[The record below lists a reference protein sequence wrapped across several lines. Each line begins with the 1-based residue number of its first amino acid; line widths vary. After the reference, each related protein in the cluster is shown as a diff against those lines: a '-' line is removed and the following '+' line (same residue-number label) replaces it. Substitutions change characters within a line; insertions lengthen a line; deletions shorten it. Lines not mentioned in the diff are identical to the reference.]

1 MIPGDQGLN
10 EARRILMEESSE
22 IVRRLRLTPRRRV
35 LRMMDLL
42 HLDMKIN
49 VLAAATL
56 ALVEAFTKDLPS

>member
-1 MIPGDQGLN
+1 MIPGDQGIN
-10 EARRILMEESSE
+10 EARRILMEESNE

-56 ALVEAFTKDLPS
+56 ALVEAFTKDLPE

>member
-1 MIPGDQGLN
+1 VIPGDQGIN
-10 EARRILMEESSE
+10 EARRILMEESNE

-56 ALVEAFTKDLPS
+56 ALVEAFTKDLPE